1 MKGRGAEFLL
11 STPTLTLPHPS
22 WSLHILGTGG
32 MKISHNNGKLSPPH
46 LMGEGEG
53 GGGQN
58 GLLSPSPQSPPIEG
72 GEGNK
77 LKTNWIF
84 TIEVHN
90 IVKIYYRT
98 PCVKCVLRPA
108 HPRGRGLD

>member
-1 MKGRGAEFLL
+1 
-11 STPTLTLPHPS
+11 
-22 WSLHILGTGG
+22 
-32 MKISHNNGKLSPPH
+32 
-46 LMGEGEG
+46 MGEGEG

>member
-1 MKGRGAEFLL
+1 
-11 STPTLTLPHPS
+11 
-22 WSLHILGTGG
+22 
-32 MKISHNNGKLSPPH
+32 MKISHNNGKLSPPP

-84 TIEVHN
+84 TIAVHN

-108 HPRGRGLD
+108 SEGEGILS